1 MSEFDYS
8 SPHSK
13 KEVPSGTVLI
23 LLARAPVLPFDQLPA
38 SFSPQEEGGDEGPG
52 TAW

>member
-1 MSEFDYS
+1 MSEFDYP

-13 KEVPSGTVLI
+13 TAVPLGTALI
-23 LLARAPVLPFDQLPA
+23 LPARAPVLPFDQLPA